1 MSYDP
6 NVPNFN
12 TSPGL
17 FPTKC
22 NTNFARLQ
30 TIINADH
37 MFNDS
42 AASTD
47 GIHKQVTLLTRDA
60 PGALA
65 VGDGILYTKLV
76 TGVSQLYFYNG
87 TTDMK
92 ITPAISL
99 GATVKACVNF
109 DGTGALGTLPSGK
122 IRSQFNVSSV
132 VHDSTGGYTI
142 NFATPLADENYIVLL
157 CGMRGESSSK
167 PVFGYVNSSPTYA
180 TSVTTEFVKIEF
192 TGESGFRDVLMGNV
206 IIYNAA

>member
-17 FPTKC
+17 FPSKC

-30 TIINADH
+30 TIVNADH

-42 AASTD
+42 AAATD

-87 TTDMK
+87 TTDMAV
-92 ITPAISL
+92 TPAVSV

-109 DGTGALGTLPSGK
+109 DGTSAVGAQSM
-122 IRSQFNVSSV
+122 RSQFNVSSV
-132 VHDSTGGYTI
+132 MKTDDGTYTI
-142 NFATPLADENYIVLL
+142 NFATPLTDDAYIVLL
-157 CGMRGESSSK
+157 CGMRGDSGSK
-167 PVFGYVNSSPTYA
+167 PVFGFVESSPTYA
-180 TSVTTEFVKIEF
+180 TAVTREFVKIQF
-192 TGESGFRDVLMGNV
+192 TGETDFRDVLMGNV
-206 IIYNAA
+206 IIYNAV